1 MLNMRNYLYNELSQR
16 RAGKNQVKSRK
27 NREMSTRNQP
37 EPGSEEKDRHAPGK
51 EHEAGNVLMPVT
63 ARGEATRRK
72 ILDAA
77 EEVFGELGYY
87 EASIAEITRHASVAQ
102 GTYYIYFH
110 SKREIFAELVED
122 IGERLRAEM
131 RAAIAGA
138 SDRLEVER
146 RGFEA
151 FFHFVARHRRIYSIV
166 QEAERVTPEAFYA
179 YYHKI
184 SQGYIRGLQE
194 AMEDGSVRNL
204 DPEAIAYTL
213 MGIGHFIALR
223 WLIWPHDSETQPG
236 NQEALPPDVFES
248 IMDFITHALAPSKS
262 E

>member
-1 MLNMRNYLYNELSQR
+1 M
-16 RAGKNQVKSRK
+16 GK
-27 NREMSTRNQP
+27 
-37 EPGSEEKDRHAPGK
+37 
-51 EHEAGNVLMPVT
+51 GNGTGNSLMPVT

-77 EEVFGELGYY
+77 EEVFGEMGYY
-87 EASIAEITRHASVAQ
+87 EASISEITRRAGVAQ

-122 IGERLRAEM
+122 IGKRLRADM

-151 FFHFVARHRRIYSIV
+151 FFSFVARHRRIYSIV
-166 QEAERVTPEAFYA
+166 QEAERVAPEAFNA
-179 YYHKI
+179 YYRGI
-184 SQGYIRGLQE
+184 SQGYIRGLKE
-194 AMEDGSVRNL
+194 AMSEGTVRKL

-213 MGIGHFIALR
+213 MGIGHFVALR
-223 WLIWPHDSETQPG
+223 WLIWPQEGEAEHGYKGELPANVFDSVME
-236 NQEALPPDVFES
+236 
-248 IMDFITHALAPSKS
+248 FITYGLTANAPASKES
-262 E
+262 KQNETTGHSH

>member
-1 MLNMRNYLYNELSQR
+1 MATSDQSDHR
-16 RAGKNQVKSRK
+16 
-27 NREMSTRNQP
+27 T
-37 EPGSEEKDRHAPGK
+37 EEKAVHSTHKNNEESHD
-51 EHEAGNVLMPVT
+51 LIPVT

-72 ILDAA
+72 ILDTA

-87 EASIAEITRHASVAQ
+87 EASISEITRRAGVAQ

-110 SKREIFAELVED
+110 SKRAIFTELVED
-122 IGERLRAEM
+122 IGKRLRADM

-138 SDRLEVER
+138 PDRIEMER
-146 RGFEA
+146 RGFKA

-166 QEAERVTPEAFYA
+166 QEAERVSPEAFYA

-184 SQGYIRGLQE
+184 SQGYIRGLEE
-194 AMEDGSVRNL
+194 AMDVGSIKRL

-223 WLIWPHDSETQPG
+223 WLIWPQKNETEQG
-236 NQEALPPDVFES
+236 YKEELPEDVFAS
-248 IMDFITHALAPSKS
+248 IMEFISSGLAAHTHLPVH
-262 E
+262 EDL

>member
-1 MLNMRNYLYNELSQR
+1 MMSKGNETE
-16 RAGKNQVKSRK
+16 N
-27 NREMSTRNQP
+27 P
-37 EPGSEEKDRHAPGK
+37 
-51 EHEAGNVLMPVT
+51 LMPVT

-87 EASIAEITRHASVAQ
+87 EASISEITRRAGVAQ

-110 SKREIFAELVED
+110 SKRTIFEELVTD

-131 RAAIAGA
+131 RVAIAGA
-138 SDRLEVER
+138 PDRIEVER
-146 RGFEA
+146 RGFRA
-151 FFHFVARHRRIYSIV
+151 FFTFVARHRRIYSIV
-166 QEAERVTPEAFYA
+166 QEAERVAPEAFYA

-184 SQGYIRGLQE
+184 SQGYVRGLQE
-194 AMEDGSVRNL
+194 AMDDGTIRKL

-223 WLIWPHDSETQPG
+223 WLIWPPQGGQKVNNDE
-236 NQEALPPDVFES
+236 LPESVFES
-248 IMDFITHALAPSKS
+248 MIEFISNGLSAHIPS
-262 E
+262 